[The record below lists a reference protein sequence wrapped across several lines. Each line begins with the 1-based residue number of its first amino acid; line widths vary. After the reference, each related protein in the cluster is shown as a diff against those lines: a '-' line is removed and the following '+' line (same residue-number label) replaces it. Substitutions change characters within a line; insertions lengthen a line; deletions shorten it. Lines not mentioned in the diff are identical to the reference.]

1 MRACCLFLLA
11 PLIAGAQ
18 FPSPDQAGVLLERD
32 TNAAAGE
39 FAIRAPDNQV
49 YRYRFDGKTL
59 VQRDTFS
66 GNVGSGGI
74 GHLNPG
80 DRVTVESDP
89 VAGSLLRY
97 ARTVQVVSGQPQRKL
112 PDNRPES
119 TGFPLLDLTPH
130 TGNLTFSGVVS
141 RLSGQSLVLRT
152 RAGEQTLLI
161 RRDTRYVD
169 NGDTVEAAQLQT
181 NMRVFVR
188 AGKNLYE
195 QVEAYQV
202 IWGSILD
209 PIRK

>member
-18 FPSPDQAGVLLERD
+18 FPAPQQDGVLLERD
-32 TNAAAGE
+32 SSVAGE

-49 YRYRFDGKTL
+49 YRYQFDALTL
-59 VQRDTFS
+59 VQRDTL
-66 GNVGSGGI
+66 SGGM
-74 GHLNPG
+74 GHVRLG
-80 DRVTVESDP
+80 DHVTVDSEP
-89 VAGSLLRY
+89 VPGSLLRY
-97 ARTVQVVSGQPQRKL
+97 ARNIRVLSAPAQLTLADSRVRTATFS
-112 PDNRPES
+112 
-119 TGFPLLDLTPH
+119 LLDRIPQ

-141 RLSGQSLVLRT
+141 RLTGQSLVLRT
-152 RAGEQTLLI
+152 RAGEQTVLI

-169 NGDTVEAAQLQT
+169 NGDTVEAAQLRP

-188 AGKNLYE
+188 AGRNLYE

-209 PIRK
+209 PTRK